1 MLRSLML
8 ILTLALSSGC
18 AYVGPPGF
26 IYKGVR
32 TPGQFHPGASTNP
45 GGSEITGE
53 ACTMGILGLI
63 SIGDASLDSA
73 LRNAGA
79 EGKTLKNVTVDHRE
93 MTILMFLY
101 QNYCTRVTAQ
111 VVM

>member
-1 MLRSLML
+1 MRILLLLLTVSLL
-8 ILTLALSSGC
+8 HGC

-32 TPGQFHPGASTNP
+32 TPGQFQPGASTNP

-53 ACTMGILGLI
+53 ACSMGILWLI
-63 SIGDASLDSA
+63 SIGDASLETA

-79 EGKTLKNVTVDHRE
+79 EGKTLKNITVDHRE
-93 MTILMFLY
+93 MSILTLLY

>member
-1 MLRSLML
+1 MRYLVLL
-8 ILTLALSSGC
+8 LTLGFLEAC

-63 SIGDASLDSA
+63 SIGDSSLDSA

-93 MTILMFLY
+93 MSILFLIY
-101 QNYCTRVTAQ
+101 QNFCTRVTAQ